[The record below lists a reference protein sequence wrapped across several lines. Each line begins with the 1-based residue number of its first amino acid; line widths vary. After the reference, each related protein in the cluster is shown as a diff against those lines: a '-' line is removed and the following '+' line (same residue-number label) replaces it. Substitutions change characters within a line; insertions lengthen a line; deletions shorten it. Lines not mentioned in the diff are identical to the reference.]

1 MQPADAVCRC
11 IADTLAQ
18 RAHRACVLTRLPHM
32 HECRFHSRTDP
43 FAPCTAREGRAGARR
58 ACSILTCSISAR
70 AAAIRL
76 LRLKSPPMTRAG
88 SLLGGRCRYHRCQHS
103 VLPAGL
109 PASLIPPAIPAEC
122 TPVHAIGTPG
132 PHPPG
137 LLPVLS
143 HPSNS
148 QLRAWAWRL
157 QLQVQRQ
164 VHNGTAHFR
173 PRQNSTEESIC
184 WCGSDQT
191 CTGSQTCLLMTCLF

>member
-1 MQPADAVCRC
+1 MCRC

-18 RAHRACVLTRLPHM
+18 RAHRACVLTRLLHM

-148 QLRAWAWRL
+148 QLRAWACDSNFKSNASTTTAPPILGPGKIPLRKASAGAGLIRL
-157 QLQVQRQ
+157 AQDHKL
-164 VHNGTAHFR
+164 A
-173 PRQNSTEESIC
+173 S
-184 WCGSDQT
+184 
-191 CTGSQTCLLMTCLF
+191 